1 MKNALINTIIWGIVS
16 VLWTVLAVWRVLDN
30 EETLSLVF
38 TIITAVLSL
47 VCFVLNLI
55 RFVRERRAQKRQD
68 TTALEAD
75 EA

>member
-30 EETLSLVF
+30 AETLSLVF

-55 RFVRERRAQKRQD
+55 RFVRERRAQKRQE
-68 TTALEAD
+68 TAALEAD

>member
-55 RFVRERRAQKRQD
+55 RFVRERRAQKRQE

>member
-16 VLWTVLAVWRVLDN
+16 ILWTVLAVWRVLDN
-30 EETLSLVF
+30 DETLSLVF

-55 RFVRERRAQKRQD
+55 RFVRERRAQKRQE
-68 TTALEAD
+68 TTALEVG